1 MAGNDSTTPQRRSPK
16 DLGCCHT
23 RKLKVREGL
32 YTRVIKDKGHR
43 AFDKTL
49 QAKVPWINLQGQ
61 WLDQAGFSI
70 HTPIKIRVME
80 GCLVVT
86 AIDRQADL

>member
-1 MAGNDSTTPQRRSPK
+1 VSLFTFTVYSVFV
-16 DLGCCHT
+16 T
-23 RKLKVREGL
+23 
-32 YTRVIKDKGHR
+32 
-43 AFDKTL
+43 
-49 QAKVPWINLQGQ
+49 VPWINLQGQ

-86 AIDRQADL
+86 AETSTG

>member
-1 MAGNDSTTPQRRSPK
+1 MATQQHTPGRRSPK
-16 DLGCCHT
+16 DKISRT
-23 RKLKVREGL
+23 RTLKVRKGF
-32 YTRVIKDKGHR
+32 YSRIIKDKDHPS
-43 AFDKTL
+43 FDRTVFVT
-49 QAKVPWINLQGQ
+49 VPWINLQGQ

-86 AIDRQADL
+86 AETSSG

>member
-1 MAGNDSTTPQRRSPK
+1 MMGVLFLLASFFS
-16 DLGCCHT
+16 LF
-23 RKLKVREGL
+23 LLV
-32 YTRVIKDKGHR
+32 
-43 AFDKTL
+43 
-49 QAKVPWINLQGQ
+49 QGQ

-86 AIDRQADL
+86 AETSTKQ

>member
-1 MAGNDSTTPQRRSPK
+1 MAGNDSTTPERRSPK
-16 DLGCCHT
+16 DKGCHT

-32 YTRVIKDKGHR
+32 YTRVIKDKDHR

-49 QAKVPWINLQGQ
+49 HAKVPWINLQGQ

-70 HTPIKIRVME
+70 HAPIKVRVME

-86 AIDRQADL
+86 TTDKPAGS